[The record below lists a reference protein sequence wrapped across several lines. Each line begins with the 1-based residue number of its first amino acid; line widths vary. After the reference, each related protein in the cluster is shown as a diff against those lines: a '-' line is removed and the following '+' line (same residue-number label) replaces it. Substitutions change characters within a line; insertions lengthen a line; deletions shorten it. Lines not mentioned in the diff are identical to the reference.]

1 MGSQGGGKVDPYLY
15 KNITEELKLDPPSQ
29 IIYKKHGKE
38 PRKRLFRNEALSDL
52 RERLEAW
59 YSECLKDEDRREFR
73 KPLYIMLGMKEK
85 LPRPLLVTPLDIED
99 LSYDDLGFPGLE
111 PFTRGIHPNMYRG
124 KRFTIRPIVGFGS
137 PEDTNKRI
145 HFLLKHGATG
155 INIVFDLPT
164 IQEYDSDDPYAKG
177 QVGLCGVAIDTV
189 EDMKALFKDVP
200 IDRISVSLTT
210 HYSSNTMILMSM
222 YLVMA
227 EEAGIDWRDL
237 RGTVQN
243 DLVMEAVVRT
253 APDSLPPDKIFKI
266 QVDNI
271 EFLRTNVPKWN
282 YVTYNGYNLREAGVD
297 EATEVGVAFYN
308 ALESSIEMMRRGY
321 HPDQFLDR
329 MAFFW
334 DIGNDFFAEIA
345 KMRAARR
352 LWYKI
357 SRYIMN
363 AQNPRSW
370 WCRFHVQT
378 SGISLSREEPLNN
391 IARSAY
397 HALAAVLGGAQ
408 SLHVSGYDE
417 AYSIPTELAHLLSL
431 RIQQIIQEEIGV
443 TEVVDPL
450 GGSYYLEWLTN
461 EMEKKILEVMDEIW
475 RMGGLVKAIEAGWLH
490 RKIAEYAYEEQ
501 KQFEHGIVRMVG
513 VNIYRADNIE
523 IPQIDVFRYPEDAET
538 RQRAKLEEIKR
549 RRSSDEVT
557 DKLAKI
563 VEAAQRGENLFPYVL
578 DAVRARATEGEIARA
593 FKTAYGV
600 WRVSISM

>member
-1 MGSQGGGKVDPYLY
+1 MGRAADIDSPFSH
-15 KNITEELKLDPPSQ
+15 IIEELRSKPPSQ
-29 IIYKKHGKE
+29 IVESRARYKKK
-38 PRKRLFRNEALSDL
+38 LFDPEALRGI
-52 RERLEAW
+52 REAFEKW
-59 YSECLKDEDRREFR
+59 FGEYLKEEDRKEFY
-73 KPLYIMLGMKEK
+73 KPAYIMLGTKEK
-85 LPRPLLVTPLDIED
+85 IPRPLVATPLDIADMDYEED
-99 LSYDDLGFPGLE
+99 LGLPGRE
-111 PFTRGIHPNMYRG
+111 PFTRGIHANMYRG
-124 KRFTIRPIVGFGS
+124 KRFTIRPIVGFGT
-137 PEDTNKRI
+137 PEDTNRRI

-189 EDMKALFKDVP
+189 EDMKALFKGVP

-210 HYSSNTMILMSM
+210 HYPSNTMILMAM

-227 EEAGIDWRDL
+227 EEGGLGWGDL

-253 APDSLPPDKIFKI
+253 APDSLPPDKIFKL

-271 EFLRTNVPKWN
+271 EFLKNKVPRWN
-282 YVTYNGYNLREAGVD
+282 YVTFNGYNLREAGVD
-297 EATEVGVAFYN
+297 EVTEVAVAFSN
-308 ALESSIEMMRRGY
+308 AIEASLEMMRRGY
-321 HPDQFLDR
+321 HPDHFLDR

-334 DIGNDFFAEIA
+334 DIGNDLFAEVA

-352 LWYKI
+352 LWYRI
-357 SRYIMN
+357 ARY
-363 AQNPRSW
+363 ALKAANPRSW

-417 AYSIPTELAHLLSL
+417 AYSVPTELAHLVSL

-450 GGSYYLEWLTN
+450 GGSYYVEWLTN
-461 EMEKKILEVMDEIW
+461 TLEKKILSEMDEIW
-475 RMGGLVKAIEAGWLH
+475 KMGGLVKAIEAGWLH

-501 KQFEHGIVRMVG
+501 RQFEQGVVRMVG
-513 VNIYRADNIE
+513 VNIYRAENVE
-523 IPQIDVFRYPEDAET
+523 IPPIDVFRYPEDAEA
-538 RQRAKLEEIKR
+538 RQRAKLESIR
-549 RRSSDEVT
+549 RARNNDEVD
-557 DKLAKI
+557 DKLSRI
-563 VEAAQRGENLFPYVL
+563 VESAYRGENLFPHVL
-578 DAVRARATEGEIARA
+578 DAVRARATKGEIARVFKQA
-593 FKTAYGV
+593 FGV
-600 WRVSISM
+600 WRVNVYM

>member
-1 MGSQGGGKVDPYLY
+1 MGHDPIDRPDLSSIIEEIRSKPFSQMLR
-15 KNITEELKLDPPSQ
+15 EKLGSR
-29 IIYKKHGKE
+29 E
-38 PRKRLFRNEALSDL
+38 RKPLFDREALTRIKETMDKWLAS
-52 RERLEAW
+52 
-59 YSECLKDEDRREFR
+59 CLKDEDRREFR
-73 KPLYIMLGMKEK
+73 KTLYIMLGTKERI
-85 LPRPLLVTPLDIED
+85 PRPLILTPLDIAD
-99 LSYDDLGFPGLE
+99 TSYEEDLGFPGLE

-124 KRFTIRPIVGFGS
+124 KKFTIRPIVGFGT

-189 EDMKALFKDVP
+189 EDMKALFRGVP

-210 HYSSNTMILMSM
+210 HYPSNTMILTSM

-227 EEAGIDWRDL
+227 EEMRLDWRDL

-253 APDSLPPDKIFKI
+253 APDSLPPDKIFKL

-271 EFLRTNVPKWN
+271 EFIRKNVPKWN
-282 YVTYNGYNLREAGVD
+282 YVTFNGYNLREAGVD
-297 EATEVGVAFYN
+297 EVTEVAVAFSN
-308 ALESSIEMMRRGY
+308 AVESSLEMVRRGY

-357 SRYIMN
+357 TRYILG
-363 AQNPRSW
+363 ASNPRSW

-391 IARSAY
+391 IARSAF

-417 AYSIPTELAHLLSL
+417 AYSVPTELAHLISL

-443 TEVVDPL
+443 TEVVDPM
-450 GGSYYLEWLTN
+450 GGSYYAEWLTN
-461 EMEKKILEVMDEIW
+461 QMEERIVGEMDEIW

-490 RKIAEYAYEEQ
+490 RRIAEYAYEEQ
-501 KQFEHGIVRMVG
+501 KQFEQGVVTMVG
-513 VNIYRADNIE
+513 VNMYRAENID
-523 IPQIDVFRYPEDAET
+523 IPAIDVFRYPEDAET
-538 RQRAKLEEIKR
+538 RQRAKLETIR
-549 RRSSDEVT
+549 RNRDNEEVV
-557 DKLAKI
+557 DRLSKI
-563 VEAAQRGENLFPYVL
+563 VEAAQKNDNLFPYVVE
-578 DAVRARATEGEIARA
+578 AVRARATKGEIARTFKKA
-593 FKTAYGV
+593 FGI
-600 WRVSISM
+600 WRVNIYI

>member
-1 MGSQGGGKVDPYLY
+1 MSRDPSESVSLVH
-15 KNITEELKLDPPSQ
+15 IIEELRSKPPSE
-29 IIYKKHGKE
+29 IIKSQAKQR
-38 PRKRLFRNEALSDL
+38 RKRLFDPEALKDIRASF
-52 RERLEAW
+52 EKW
-59 YSECLKDEDRREFR
+59 FGECLKDEDKKEFY
-73 KPLYIMLGMKEK
+73 KPIYTMLGTKEK
-85 LPRPLLVTPLDIED
+85 IPRPLILTPLDIADMDYEE
-99 LSYDDLGFPGLE
+99 DLGFPGQE
-111 PFTRGIHPNMYRG
+111 PFTRGIHANMYRG
-124 KRFTIRPIVGFGS
+124 KKFTIRPIVGFGT

-189 EDMKALFKDVP
+189 EDMKALFKGVP

-210 HYSSNTMILMSM
+210 HYPSNTMILMAM

-227 EEAGIDWRDL
+227 EEEGLEWRDL

-253 APDSLPPDKIFKI
+253 APESLPPDKIFKL

-271 EFLRTNVPKWN
+271 EFLKNNVPKWN
-282 YVTYNGYNLREAGVD
+282 YVTFNGYNLREAGVD
-297 EATEVGVAFYN
+297 EVTEVAVAFSN
-308 ALESSIEMMRRGY
+308 AIETSLEMMRRGY
-321 HPDQFLDR
+321 HPDYFLDR

-357 SRYIMN
+357 TRYILK
-363 AQNPRSW
+363 ASNPRSW

-417 AYSIPTELAHLLSL
+417 AYSIPTELAHLISL

-450 GGSYYLEWLTN
+450 GGSYYVEWLTN
-461 EMEKKILEVMDEIW
+461 IMEEKILSEIDEIW
-475 RMGGLVKAIEAGWLH
+475 KMGGLVRAIEAGWLH

-501 KQFEHGIVRMVG
+501 RQFEQGIVKMVG
-513 VNIYRADNIE
+513 VNVYRADNIE
-523 IPQIDVFRYPEDAET
+523 TPPIDVFRYPEDAEV
-538 RQRAKLEEIKR
+538 RQRKKLESIRKIR
-549 RRSSDEVT
+549 NNDEVN
-557 DKLAKI
+557 DKLSRI
-563 VEAAQRGENLFPYVL
+563 VEAAHRGENLFPYVL
-578 DAVRARATEGEIARA
+578 DAVRARATKGEIARA
-593 FKTAYGV
+593 FKQAFGI
-600 WRVSISM
+600 WRVNIHI

>member
-1 MGSQGGGKVDPYLY
+1 MSQDPVDRLDLSGNIDEIKSKPFSQMLREKIGSR
-15 KNITEELKLDPPSQ
+15 E
-29 IIYKKHGKE
+29 
-38 PRKRLFRNEALSDL
+38 RKPLFDREALTRIKETMDKWL
-52 RERLEAW
+52 AN
-59 YSECLKDEDRREFR
+59 CLKDEDRREFR
-73 KPLYIMLGMKEK
+73 KPLYTMLGTKERI
-85 LPRPLLVTPLDIED
+85 PRPLILTPLDIAD
-99 LSYDDLGFPGLE
+99 ISYEEDLGFPGLE
-111 PFTRGIHPNMYRG
+111 PFTRGIYPNMYRG
-124 KRFTIRPIVGFGS
+124 KKFTIRPIVGFGT

-189 EDMKALFKDVP
+189 EDMRALFRGVP

-210 HYSSNTMILMSM
+210 HYPSNTMILMSM

-227 EEAGIDWRDL
+227 EEMGLDWRDL

-253 APDSLPPDKIFKI
+253 APDSLPPDKIFKL

-271 EFLRTNVPKWN
+271 EFIRKNVPRWN
-282 YVTYNGYNLREAGVD
+282 YVTFNGYNLREAGVD
-297 EATEVGVAFYN
+297 EVTEVAVAFSN
-308 ALESSIEMMRRGY
+308 AVESSLEMIRRGY

-357 SRYIMN
+357 TRYILK
-363 AQNPRSW
+363 ASSPRSW

-391 IARSAY
+391 IARSAF
-397 HALAAVLGGAQ
+397 HALAAILGGAQ

-417 AYSIPTELAHLLSL
+417 AYSIPTELAHLISL

-443 TEVVDPL
+443 TEVVDP
-450 GGSYYLEWLTN
+450 
-461 EMEKKILEVMDEIW
+461 
-475 RMGGLVKAIEAGWLH
+475 MGGLTMLSGSQTRWRRGSWKRWMRFGGWV
-490 RKIAEYAYEEQ
+490 A
-501 KQFEHGIVRMVG
+501 
-513 VNIYRADNIE
+513 
-523 IPQIDVFRYPEDAET
+523 
-538 RQRAKLEEIKR
+538 
-549 RRSSDEVT
+549 
-557 DKLAKI
+557 
-563 VEAAQRGENLFPYVL
+563 
-578 DAVRARATEGEIARA
+578 
-593 FKTAYGV
+593 
-600 WRVSISM
+600 